1 MKMPDIADDL
11 LVRARNGEL
20 QALDT
25 LLVSIQPAVYNL
37 ALRMLG
43 NREDAQDATQ
53 EALLKITTHLGSFRG
68 ESSFGTWAYRVTS
81 NYLLTART
89 RSQESPETSLEALQ
103 EKLGAGMDLVEKF
116 AGDATILTPED
127 KLTARRIALSCTQSM
142 LMALDRELRIAY
154 LLDVVFGLSSEVAAD
169 VLNISADAYRKRLS
183 RARQRLDDFMGD
195 ACGLVSEQARC
206 RCGQQVRALELAQRA
221 SVPQPKTIRL
231 HVHNDEL
238 EHAAREF
245 GDLVR
250 MSDAAAVFRAHPNY
264 RAPRQLIAAI
274 RTVLTAYQNRPE
286 YPV

>member
-1 MKMPDIADDL
+1 MKMPDITGDL
-11 LVRARNGEL
+11 LARARNGEL
-20 QALDT
+20 LALET
-25 LLVSIQPAVYNL
+25 LLVSIQPPVFNL

-53 EALLKITTHLGSFRG
+53 EALLKITTHLGGFRG

-103 EKLGAGMDLVEKF
+103 EKLGAGMDLVESHGG
-116 AGDATILTPED
+116 AVALTPED

-169 VLNISADAYRKRLS
+169 VLAISADAYRKRLS
-183 RARQRLDDFMGD
+183 RARQRLDYFMGG
-195 ACGLVSEQARC
+195 ACGLVSGEARC
-206 RCGQQVRALELAQRA
+206 RCGQQVRALELAARA
-221 SVPQPKTIRL
+221 GAPPSKTIRL

-238 EHAAREF
+238 QQAEREF

-264 RAPRQLIAAI
+264 RAPQQLIAAI